1 MEYSI
6 KKLSEIAG
14 VSTRTLRYYDE
25 IGLLKPEEIDEFT
38 KFRYYSTSQLF
49 ELHKI
54 QSLRQIGLSID
65 EIKSIISGKD
75 AKSQNIVS

>member
-1 MEYSI
+1 MLRIGEFS
-6 KKLSEIAG
+6 KLSKTTIK
-14 VSTRTLRYYDE
+14 TLRYDDE

-49 ELHKI
+49 ELHKN
-54 QSLRQIGLSID
+54 QSLRQIGLSIA

-75 AKSQNIVS
+75 AKSQHIVS